1 MIKQKILFNCNFEYM
16 QCNKVFE
23 ITGAIK
29 NSSREKSK
37 KLLGLEVWKCHTG
50 IGNFIYYKKM
60 S

>member
-29 NSSREKSK
+29 NSSRAKSK
-37 KLLGLEVWKCHTG
+37 NYWDWKS
-50 IGNFIYYKKM
+50 GNATLV
-60 S
+60 